1 MSETTQIQP
10 AVLNRSL
17 SWRAIGARLLGW
29 THHTLMLV
37 GVGVVAAAVYFYVNP
52 QRLLELGKSVSQ
64 WDLVHG
70 VTEAAASA
78 ATSAAEP
85 ELVADAAAP
94 APQLSHAQSAIA
106 SWLSRRYNIAP
117 LAMRELVISAWQA
130 GHDEHLDPT
139 LILAVMAVESSFNP
153 YAVSSVGATGLMQ
166 VMPIVHQDKFAPYG
180 GVQASIDPKVNVRVG
195 AAVLKTAIARGG
207 SLQQGLR
214 MYVGATTEATSGG
227 YAAKVLREQERLRL
241 VASGARVPVNAP
253 LNPPQAPAVVP
264 ASTQVVAPASAAA
277 AAKGDASA
285 ATA

>member
-10 AVLNRSL
+10 AALNGAL

-37 GVGVVAAAVYFYVNP
+37 GVGVVAAAGYFYLNP

-64 WDLVHG
+64 LELVRG
-70 VTEAAASA
+70 VAVAEA
-78 ATSAAEP
+78 SAAEP
-85 ELVADAAAP
+85 PLPTSEATP
-94 APQLSHAQSAIA
+94 APELSRAQSAIA
-106 SWLSRRYNIAP
+106 AWLSRRYNIAP
-117 LAMRELVISAWQA
+117 LAMRELVSSAWQA

-166 VMPIVHQDKFAPYG
+166 VMPIVHEDKFAPYG
-180 GVQASIDPKVNVRVG
+180 GLQASIDPKVNVRVG

-214 MYVGATTEATSGG
+214 MYVGAKTEATSGG
-227 YAAKVLREQERLRL
+227 YAAKVLGEQARLRL
-241 VASGARVPVNAP
+241 VASGARVPLNAP
-253 LNPPQAPAVVP
+253 LSPAPQAPAVVP
-264 ASTQVVAPASAAA
+264 AAVQTAVPDGTAA
-277 AAKGDASA
+277 AAKADTKA
-285 ATA
+285 ANA

>member
-10 AVLNRSL
+10 AALNGAL

-37 GVGVVAAAVYFYVNP
+37 GVGVVAAAGYFYLNP

-64 WDLVHG
+64 LELVRG
-70 VTEAAASA
+70 VAVAEA
-78 ATSAAEP
+78 SAAEP
-85 ELVADAAAP
+85 PLPTSEATP
-94 APQLSHAQSAIA
+94 APELSRAQSAIA
-106 SWLSRRYNIAP
+106 AWLSRRYNIAP
-117 LAMRELVISAWQA
+117 LAMRELVSSAWQA

-227 YAAKVLREQERLRL
+227 YAAKVLGEQERLRL
-241 VASGARVPVNAP
+241 VASGARVPVNTP

-264 ASTQVVAPASAAA
+264 ASTQVVTPDGAAA
-277 AAKGDASA
+277 TAKGDAKA